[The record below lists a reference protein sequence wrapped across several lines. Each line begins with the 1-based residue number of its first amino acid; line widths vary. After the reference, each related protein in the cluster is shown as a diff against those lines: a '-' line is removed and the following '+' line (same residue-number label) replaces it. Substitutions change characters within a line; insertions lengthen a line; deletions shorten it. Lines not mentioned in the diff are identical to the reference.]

1 MIKNQRLNLMGA
13 WNPKTSPLPD
23 KSDNFKMKDF
33 FKAKYV
39 DKRFVASKDSDSDD
53 DHKKKK
59 KKKSKRKKSSSSE
72 SSEEKP
78 SAKAPKHEEVK

>member
-1 MIKNQRLNLMGA
+1 MANWSAKS
-13 WNPKTSPLPD
+13 NPIPD

-33 FKAKYV
+33 FKAKYI
-39 DKRFVASKDSDSDD
+39 DKKFAPSRDSDSDD
-53 DHKKKK
+53 EPKKKK

-78 SAKAPKHEEVK
+78 QKPAKKNEEAKGK